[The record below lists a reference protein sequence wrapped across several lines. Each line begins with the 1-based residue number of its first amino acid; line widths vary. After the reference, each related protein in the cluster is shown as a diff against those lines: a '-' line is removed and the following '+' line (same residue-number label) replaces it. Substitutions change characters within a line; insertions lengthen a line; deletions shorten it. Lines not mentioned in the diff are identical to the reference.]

1 VSKLGHEKERAAR
14 TLQQLRDKVA
24 VLELAEAQRGKLERE
39 NSHLAAELENYSGL
53 QVSVISWRK
62 AGARE
67 LPSSGGI
74 GELLRASG
82 QFNFMADK
90 NRTREL
96 PPTLY

>member
-53 QVSVISWRK
+53 QVSVSLYQK
-62 AGARE
+62 NGARE
-67 LPSSGGI
+67 LLSGGGI
-74 GELLRASG
+74 GELLRPSG
-82 QFNFMADK
+82 QFSFISDK
-90 NRTREL
+90 WSERTSI
-96 PPTLY
+96 